1 MWTSIGRPSSL
12 DVYLS
17 ISRIAVTMEIG
28 LRLNQ
33 VRGGALGSV
42 TTRVLRGRWIYYA
55 VAATGLALHLA
66 LALPLYKWYDRL
78 LAWIPLVIFLFLL
91 RRYVVQSH
99 KSIPIL
105 VLVALQIYV
114 FFSVPQ
120 FSQED
125 LNLTMGEVYAPSMN
139 GVTLAMVLTIG
150 GELAFIFAYQIAARF
165 TRKFSGAVYQ
175 IIETPN
181 LNWVWVAKIYGLV
194 SFSVYMT
201 AALTISYLP
210 MSIRYLMTQLFNV
223 YLALAILLYIG
234 YSFSKKRL
242 VALAYILTIGMAFVG
257 LLQGML
263 TAIVGP
269 FVLLFLARWVWGRVF
284 DSRWVVLAVLAVLF
298 INPVKNEFRLLP
310 SWLNQDVSSADLVQ
324 DRLRDWSAAFEK
336 VWLEGESERSVYM
349 STASRASDL
358 LSFTQTV
365 DLVPDVIPYN
375 EGEGMDD
382 AMLFWI
388 PRILWPS
395 KGSTTDLIYNR
406 YALTFGYLA
415 PEDLGKTAVGISVFA
430 EGYWNYGAYGV
441 FGFLLASGLILGTL
455 FGNNGRSGQVS
466 TLVCIVYVAPTI
478 LVLQSLSVTLSS
490 LPSFLIG
497 VTIALR
503 GLSFASRAFKPA
515 EFLTKGRAQS

>member
-1 MWTSIGRPSSL
+1 
-12 DVYLS
+12 
-17 ISRIAVTMEIG
+17 
-28 LRLNQ
+28 
-33 VRGGALGSV
+33 
-42 TTRVLRGRWIYYA
+42 LRGRWIYYG
-55 VAATGLALHLA
+55 VAAMGLVLHLA
-66 LALPLYKWYDRL
+66 LALPLYQWYDRL

-91 RRYVVQSH
+91 RRYVLQPH

-105 VLVALQIYV
+105 VLVALQIYI

-120 FSQED
+120 FSQDD

-139 GVTLAMVLTIG
+139 GVSLAMMLTIA
-150 GELAFIFAYQIAARF
+150 GELVFIFAYQIAA
-165 TRKFSGAVYQ
+165 TLTKQLSGALYQ
-175 IIETPN
+175 IAETPN
-181 LNWVWVAKIYGLV
+181 LRWTWVAKIYSLAA
-194 SFSVYMT
+194 FIVYVMAT
-201 AALTISYLP
+201 LTVGYLP
-210 MSIRYLMTQLFNV
+210 VSVRYLMTQLFNV

-234 YSFSKKRL
+234 HSFSRKRL
-242 VALAYILTIGMAFVG
+242 IVNAYLLALGMAFVG

-284 DSRWVVLAVLAVLF
+284 DFRWVLVAVLAILF

-310 SWLNQDVSSADLVQ
+310 SWLNQDVSSMDLVQ
-324 DRLRDWSAAFEK
+324 DRLRDWSASFEK
-336 VWLEGESERSVYM
+336 VWIRGDADEAVYM

-358 LSFTQTV
+358 LSFTQTI
-365 DLVPDVIPYN
+365 DLVPVVIPFN

-415 PEDLGKTAVGISVFA
+415 PEEVGKTAVGISVFA
-430 EGYWNYGAYGV
+430 EGYWNYGVYGV
-441 FGFLLASGLILGTL
+441 FGFLFAAGLILGTL
-455 FGNNGRSGQVS
+455 FGNNGRTEQLS

-478 LVLQSLSVTLSS
+478 LVLQALSVTLAS

-503 GLSFASRAFKPA
+503 GLSLASRAFKPA
-515 EFLTKGRAQS
+515 VFLAQSHARN